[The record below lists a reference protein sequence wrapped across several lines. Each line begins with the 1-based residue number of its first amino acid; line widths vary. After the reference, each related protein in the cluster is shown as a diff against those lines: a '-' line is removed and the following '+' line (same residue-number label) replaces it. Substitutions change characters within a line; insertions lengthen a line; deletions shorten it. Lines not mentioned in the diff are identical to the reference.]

1 MKASRLSGASCL
13 WETLGK
19 PRFIAAPMVDH
30 SSLPWRVF
38 LHQQGVHLC
47 YSQMVNANSYLQ
59 SAAYRRELADWI
71 DLPQELK
78 DTPASKIVV
87 QVAGDDPRKLVEVGK
102 HIQETGGA
110 SAIDLNLGCPQKIA
124 KRVTAKIRVFHNIQD
139 TVDLVRDMEK
149 VGVRMVTVHG
159 RTREA
164 SKLFTGPA
172 DWEAIRRVA
181 EAVSIPIIANG
192 GVGSFQ
198 DVQRCLDRTK
208 TKGVMS
214 GEALLENPRLFDP
227 HGDEDFRRHYVTSQ
241 LHLARQFAGLVDKY
255 GVGHVV
261 GAGGVGKSGEGALLE
276 VKRGKAEI
284 LRGHLF
290 KMLFRFIQA
299 PANHDLR
306 TLLAVG
312 NYDQILSVI
321 HILQERLHNLGIE
334 IGDTSDIYPPDEDI
348 VEKARHHEDI
358 AIQAGLLSK
367 ITWYHR
373 HRDDLNYDSGS
384 ENKVRILSAPRL
396 RFSVTHHSLDKLR
409 WHQKSSSNPSNTTQ
423 NNHTSLNS
431 TNSSPNSDSS
441 DCYNSSSDWHTRLS
455 SERDGDDVCEKIRP
469 EQRIED
475 RERKMRLDKLKED
488 LLEKRRARQQLQI
501 QQ

>member
-1 MKASRLSGASCL
+1 MKASRSSGASCL
-13 WETLGK
+13 WVTLGK
-19 PRFIAAPMVDH
+19 PRYIAAPMVDH

-102 HIQETGGA
+102 HIQEMGGA

-149 VGVRMVTVHG
+149 VGV
-159 RTREA
+159 EA

-181 EAVSIPIIANG
+181 DAVSIPVIANG

-198 DVQRCLDRTK
+198 DVQRCLDFTT

-261 GAGGVGKSGEGALLE
+261 GAGGVGKSGEGASLE

-321 HILQERLHNLGIE
+321 HTLQERLHKLGIE
-334 IGDTSDIYPPDEDI
+334 IGDTSDIYSLDEDI
-348 VEKARHHEDI
+348 VGKARYHEET
-358 AIQAGLLSK
+358 AIQAGLLSQ

-373 HRDDLNYDSGS
+373 HRDDLNHNGGS

-409 WHQKSSSNPSNTTQ
+409 WHQKSASNPSNTTQ
-423 NNHTSLNS
+423 NSLHTSLNS
-431 TNSSPNSDSS
+431 ANSSPNSDSS
-441 DCYNSSSDWHTRLS
+441 DCYNSSSNWHTRHP
-455 SERDGDDVCEKIRP
+455 SERDGDDICEKIRP

-475 RERKMRLDKLKED
+475 SERKMRLDKLKED
-488 LLEKRRARQQLQI
+488 LLEKRRARQQLQV